1 MTLTGRSKYLPD
13 RRASNAAIRTPVAPV
28 ATADA
33 VQPETKL
40 TTWVIRYWQ
49 EEVEGGAETTVTPK
63 RRDLQLFL
71 DYLGRILCSDHLDDW
86 THPRKWQRPDAGTTP

>member
-1 MTLTGRSKYLPD
+1 MTLTGRSKYLPN
-13 RRASNAAIRTPVAPV
+13 RPASNAVTRTSVAPV

-40 TTWVIRYWQ
+40 STWVIRYRQ
-49 EEVEGGAETTVTPK
+49 EEVEGGTETTVTPK

-86 THPRKWQRPDAGTTP
+86 TNPRK